1 MTDHLAARPRTAP
14 GRLLHRVWLRL
25 PDWARTIRVRLTLT
39 YSALL
44 FGITALIIA
53 GLYLALSQT
62 IVAEPLDPVTVKR
75 FEKRPDGTIVYK
87 PGEQF
92 QAADLASVQKAV
104 NYAALQTV
112 RDFSVIALVIMFG
125 LSLVIGWWVAGRALR
140 PVERITTTARE
151 ITATDLSRRIA
162 ATGPPDELR
171 TLADTIDDMLARLDT
186 AFRAERTLVEDVSHE
201 LRNPVAVV
209 QANVEAVL
217 ADDSSTP
224 AERRE
229 AAAVVSRATARMTR
243 LLEDLLATARKR
255 SAAFVD
261 RELDLAEL
269 ARTVAGGYRPVADER
284 SLGVELRVHDGPTVY
299 GDPESLERAVSNLLS
314 NAVRL
319 APAGSMITIGTGSR
333 AGWAWIAVRD
343 EGPGIAEQDQ
353 ERVFDR
359 FHRGTGEAAR
369 STRGSGLGLAIAR
382 QIAESHE
389 GRLVLFSRFGVGSTF
404 VLWLPD
410 RSLAPDRGAVP
421 PDLNPLPARGSR

>member
-1 MTDHLAARPRTAP
+1 
-14 GRLLHRVWLRL
+14 
-25 PDWARTIRVRLTLT
+25 
-39 YSALL
+39 
-44 FGITALIIA
+44 
-53 GLYLALSQT
+53 
-62 IVAEPLDPVTVKR
+62 
-75 FEKRPDGTIVYK
+75 
-87 PGEQF
+87 
-92 QAADLASVQKAV
+92 
-104 NYAALQTV
+104 
-112 RDFSVIALVIMFG
+112 
-125 LSLVIGWWVAGRALR
+125 
-140 PVERITTTARE
+140 
-151 ITATDLSRRIA
+151 
-162 ATGPPDELR
+162 
-171 TLADTIDDMLARLDT
+171 
-186 AFRAERTLVEDVSHE
+186 
-201 LRNPVAVV
+201 
-209 QANVEAVL
+209 